1 MQIEEKALEIWD
13 EIKFENEMKTH
24 PLYQNTETK
33 TRKRGIITKGVD
45 IHLTNGIG
53 FSLYVASEEVVHK
66 SGEKYYN
73 IWTGFRMLQ
82 SGEMSDAGSHEILSL
97 LYYKEVIELLKLS
110 KQLYAAVL
118 NEVAKL
124 LPIGYTIKSS
134 NNMERD
140 LGWLLEAEKEEI
152 FEKIGEKIEYLDY
165 TLEKDQF

>member
-1 MQIEEKALEIWD
+1 MQVEQKAMEIWN
-13 EIKFENEMKTH
+13 ESIFENTMKSH
-24 PLYQNTETK
+24 PLYKNMETK
-33 TRKRGIITKGVD
+33 IMNRGITTKGVD
-45 IHLTNGIG
+45 IHLSNGIG
-53 FSLYVASEEVVHK
+53 FSLYVASEEVMHK

-110 KQLYAAVL
+110 KQLYGAVL

-165 TLEKDQF
+165 TLEQDQF